1 MYNDLVYE
9 RHYLIDGVDKWIWPI
24 SDHGAWNGPYKEWP
38 FHKKLYLKYSN
49 GFNCVIQ
56 AGGNCGLY
64 PRLLSNIFGIV
75 YTFEPDPLNFH
86 CLVNNCQKDN
96 IVKFNCALG
105 EHNSRV
111 TVIRNSMKNVGMH
124 QVAELENSAL
134 PQVTIDS
141 LNLQPSMISL
151 DVEGYEPNIIRGAM
165 ETIKTY
171 TPLVVCERGGDTILN
186 ILKDIDSRYFLV
198 DKRYEDY
205 YYVVKEK

>member
-1 MYNDLVYE
+1 MYNNLVYE
-9 RHYLIDGVDKWIWPI
+9 RHHLIDGVDKWIWPI
-24 SDHGAWNGPYKEWP
+24 SDNGAWDGPHKEWP
-38 FHKKLYLKYSN
+38 EHREAYRKYTRDQR
-49 GFNCVIQ
+49 CVIQ

-64 PRLLSNIFGIV
+64 PRLLSNIFSLV

-111 TVIRNSMKNVGMH
+111 TVIRNSMENVGMH

-134 PQVTIDS
+134 PQLTIDS
-141 LNLQPSMISL
+141 LNLQPSMVSL
-151 DVEGYEPNIIRGAM
+151 DVEGYEPNVIRGAI
-165 ETIKTY
+165 ETIRTY

-198 DKRYEDY
+198 DKRYEDCY
-205 YYVVKEK
+205 YIVE